1 MLLIRIDLT
10 APVVSVQPGDYREND
25 MQFKMNTA
33 IIFNIFISLILIG
46 TLAACGGS
54 LFSYRGATV
63 KAENRIALEAGDPH
77 EGRWQTR
84 DLTIDYV
91 YQINDNNLEIS
102 GIVELAASLKTGF
115 TTLNYLY
122 ISLNLL
128 DDEGKVLE
136 TKGIKSFGHQSWIL
150 TMAKM
155 SFTRRLEPPEDISAI
170 AFSYKGRVSEGG
182 ATPKGTGTGGD
193 AIFWNFWEVPQ
204 R

>member
-1 MLLIRIDLT
+1 
-10 APVVSVQPGDYREND
+10 VVPLQSGDYREND
-25 MQFKMNTA
+25 MQFKMKTA
-33 IIFNIFISLILIG
+33 IIFNILISLILIG

-63 KAENRIALEAGDPH
+63 KAKNRISLEEGGLH

-84 DLTIDYV
+84 DLAIDYV
-91 YQINDNNLEIS
+91 YQVNDNNLEIS

-122 ISLNLL
+122 LSLNLL
-128 DDEGKVLE
+128 DNEGKVIE

-155 SFTRRLEPPEDISAI
+155 SFTRHLEPPEGTAAI

-182 ATPKGTGTGGD
+182 TTPKGTGTGGD
-193 AIFWNFWEVPQ
+193 AIFWNFWLVPQ